1 MKTASSPWTDGLPA
15 AVRERLDGGA
25 FTPCRI
31 GLSGAE
37 VWLSDTQALKIAP
50 ASDESQTERT
60 ALRWLAGRL
69 PVPALLADARENGRD
84 YLLTERLKA
93 VSAADGA
100 LLDDPDRLL
109 VLLSGALRALPGEQ
123 KSGLSHSRPSF
134 LDSFRL

>member
-60 ALRWLAGRL
+60 ALR
-69 PVPALLADARENGRD
+69 
-84 YLLTERLKA
+84 
-93 VSAADGA
+93 
-100 LLDDPDRLL
+100 
-109 VLLSGALRALPGEQ
+109 
-123 KSGLSHSRPSF
+123 
-134 LDSFRL
+134 